1 MKVALVTGASRG
13 IGRAVAT
20 GLAAEGLGVIVSAS
34 TLTGAESTARAI
46 RAAGGVAEAYPLRF
60 PEPEKIPLL
69 KDLVISRFGR
79 LDVLVNNA
87 GVYLDNPRHLPH
99 SSITNLDPDL
109 LITTMAIN
117 VDGPHRLI
125 AAFLPLMKQQNYGRI
140 VNVSSGLG
148 RFGDLDSIG
157 PFYRLSKL
165 ALNGLTRI
173 VASEVEQFNILVNA
187 VCPGWVRTDMGGPEA
202 PRSPS
207 DAARG
212 VIWAA
217 LLPDGG
223 PSGSFFRD
231 GVPLSWCAT

>member
-20 GLAAEGLGVIVSAS
+20 GLAAEGLAVIVSARTVVS
-34 TLTGAESTARAI
+34 AESTARAI
-46 RAAGGVAEAYPLRF
+46 RAAGGVAEVYPLQF
-60 PEPEKIPLL
+60 PEAGKIPLL
-69 KDLVISRFGR
+69 RDFVVSRFGR
-79 LDVLVNNA
+79 LDILVNNA
-87 GVYLDNPRHLPH
+87 AVYLDNPRRLPH
-99 SSITNLDPDL
+99 SSIMEVDPDL

-117 VDGPHRLI
+117 LDGPFRLI

-165 ALNGLTRI
+165 ALNGLTQI
-173 VASEVEQFNILVNA
+173 VASEVERFNILVNA
-187 VCPGWVRTDMGGPEA
+187 VCPGWVRTDMGGSEA

-223 PSGSFFRD
+223 PSGGFFRD
-231 GVPLSWCAT
+231 EDPLSWCVS